1 MDNLKTDAY
10 YVKKITTD
18 LSFIVSHTEALSPE
32 EFQKDE
38 VLIDSVMFRLIQVS
52 ENSAKLSES
61 FKLLHSAIPW
71 RAIRGLRNRIVHEY
85 GNVDISV
92 IYDTVKNDIP
102 ALLKDLSAIS
112 Q

>member
-1 MDNLKTDAY
+1 M
-10 YVKKITTD
+10 
-18 LSFIVSHTEALSPE
+18 P
-32 EFQKDE
+32 
-38 VLIDSVMFRLIQVS
+38 
-52 ENSAKLSES
+52 KLSES
-61 FKLLHSAIPW
+61 FKLMHSAIPW

>member
-1 MDNLKTDAY
+1 M
-10 YVKKITTD
+10 
-18 LSFIVSHTEALSPE
+18 P
-32 EFQKDE
+32 
-38 VLIDSVMFRLIQVS
+38 
-52 ENSAKLSES
+52 KLSES

-71 RAIRGLRNRIVHEY
+71 RAIRGLRNRLVHEY

>member
-1 MDNLKTDAY
+1 M
-10 YVKKITTD
+10 
-18 LSFIVSHTEALSPE
+18 P
-32 EFQKDE
+32 
-38 VLIDSVMFRLIQVS
+38 
-52 ENSAKLSES
+52 KLSES
-61 FKLLHSAIPW
+61 FKLMRSAIPW